1 MELPNGKW
9 KLLLVDPPWQ
19 YENKRTGGTSM
30 ISGAEQHYDTLSIKD
45 LCELPIGNLSET
57 NSIMFLW
64 ATTALIP
71 EALEVMKA
79 WGFKYKSA
87 VFWRKIMRL
96 GMGYWFRGQVELC
109 LLGIR
114 GNVKAFR
121 LQKPNFIQSRVRK
134 HSQKPSEMYG
144 LIDLLGIDS
153 KIELFAR
160 ERREGWDAWGNQLPA
175 TTQTLLAVK
184 PVSERKA
191 RNGNI

>member
-19 YENKRTGGTSM
+19 YENKRTGGSM
-30 ISGAEQHYDTLSIKD
+30 RSGVEQHYDTLSIKD
-45 LCELPIGNLSET
+45 LCELPIGNLSEA

-64 ATTALIP
+64 ATTPLIP

-79 WGFKYKSA
+79 WGFTYKSA
-87 VFWRKIMRL
+87 VFWRKMMSL

-114 GNVKAFR
+114 GNVKAFG

-134 HSQKPSEMYG
+134 HSQKPSEMYN
-144 LIDLLGIDS
+144 LIELLGIDS

-160 ERREGWDAWGNQLPA
+160 ERREGWDAWGDQLPA

>member
-1 MELPNGKW
+1 M
-9 KLLLVDPPWQ
+9 
-19 YENKRTGGTSM
+19 S
-30 ISGAEQHYDTLSIKD
+30 
-45 LCELPIGNLSET
+45 
-57 NSIMFLW
+57 
-64 ATTALIP
+64 
-71 EALEVMKA
+71 
-79 WGFKYKSA
+79 
-87 VFWRKIMRL
+87 L

-144 LIDLLGIDS
+144 LIDLLEIDS

-160 ERREGWDAWGNQLPA
+160 ERREGWDAWGDQLPA
-175 TTQTLLAVK
+175 TTQTLLTVK